1 MAEIAF
7 GIATSEDE
15 IRQVCRLRYR
25 VFVEAL
31 GEEQRFADSGAK
43 TIREPYDETGV
54 IVVAKKGTAVVGTV
68 RINCWRD
75 LPSDLID
82 TSTGIPR
89 YLVDAG
95 MKLPDCIDQG
105 IVASSAK
112 ICAED
117 IPDRFPVSGFEQPVS
132 LGRRLMVEQYRI
144 YSSMGIELHFGVGKP
159 EMAGFFRSL
168 GYRRYRETIG
178 GTFEESEQPHLLGYL
193 VVFDRGHLSRT
204 GSLFKNY
211 VPRDPLR
218 EKRVGLLLKALAP
231 LTDVESGD

>member
-1 MAEIAF
+1 MADITFKIA
-7 GIATSEDE
+7 ASEDE
-15 IRQVCRLRYR
+15 MRQVYRLRYR

-31 GEEQRFADSGAK
+31 GEEQRFADSEAK
-43 TIREPYDETGV
+43 TIREPYDDTGV
-54 IVVAKKGTAVVGTV
+54 VVVAKKGTTVVGTV

-89 YLVDAG
+89 YLADAG
-95 MKLPDCIDQG
+95 MRLPDCIDRG
-105 IVASSAK
+105 VVASSAK
-112 ICAED
+112 ICAEE
-117 IPDRFPVSGFEQPVS
+117 IPDRFPVSGFKQPVS

-159 EMAGFFRSL
+159 ELVGFFRSF

-193 VVFDRGHLSRT
+193 VVFDRGHLSRI
-204 GSLFKNY
+204 GSLFKDY

-218 EKRVGLLLKALAP
+218 EERVGWLLEALAP
-231 LTDVESGD
+231 LTTEESGY